1 MASTIKDVAKRAGVS
16 TATVSRVINGD
27 PRISSKTKEKVLCCI
42 RELDYKINNIARS
55 LKTNKTHTIGFMCPE
70 LANTFFM
77 TVAKGVYWKNVLMEL
92 LLFLQVTQV
101 AILKDLWIKV
111 FL

>member
-27 PRISSKTKEKVLCCI
+27 PRISSKTKEKVLISI

-55 LKTNKTHTIGFMCPE
+55 LKTNKTHTIGFICPSWQIH
-70 LANTFFM
+70 FYD
-77 TVAKGVYWKNVLMEL
+77 GS
-92 LLFLQVTQV
+92 
-101 AILKDLWIKV
+101 
-111 FL
+111 